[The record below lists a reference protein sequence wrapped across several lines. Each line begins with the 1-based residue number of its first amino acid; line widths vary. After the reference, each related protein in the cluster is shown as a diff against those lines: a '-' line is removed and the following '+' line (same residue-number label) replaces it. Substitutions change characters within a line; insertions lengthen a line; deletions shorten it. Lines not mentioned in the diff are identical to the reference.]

1 MFTLRTDSCSIT
13 GAGVE
18 LLRNLVQTRMVKI
31 SICAKSQINATAQT
45 DSAANPAWE
54 AAAPGLHDQRPTL
67 DLGWL
72 I

>member
-1 MFTLRTDSCSIT
+1 MSV
-13 GAGVE
+13 G
-18 LLRNLVQTRMVKI
+18 
-31 SICAKSQINATAQT
+31 AKSQINSTAQT

-54 AAAPGLHDQRPTL
+54 AAAPGEHDQRPTL